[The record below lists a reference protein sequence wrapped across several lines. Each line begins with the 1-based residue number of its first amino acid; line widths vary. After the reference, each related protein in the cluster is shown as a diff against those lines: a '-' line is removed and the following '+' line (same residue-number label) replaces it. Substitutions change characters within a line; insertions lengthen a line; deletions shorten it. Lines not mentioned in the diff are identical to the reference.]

1 MIEFYFFIFSLK
13 SKMLRSAIK
22 MIEVANQRL
31 SQTNKE
37 QIKEPDDENQLFED
51 TARPKHV
58 LGYVPPKSNYMP
70 NQVN

>member
-1 MIEFYFFIFSLK
+1 
-13 SKMLRSAIK
+13 

-31 SQTNKE
+31 SQANNAQT
-37 QIKEPDDENQLFED
+37 KEPVEENQIFDD

-70 NQVN
+70 NQVNWKDFYYYVFGMKKSLKLGN

>member
-1 MIEFYFFIFSLK
+1 
-13 SKMLRSAIK
+13 

-31 SQTNKE
+31 SEINKA
-37 QIKEPDDENQLFED
+37 QIKEPDEENQLSDD
-51 TARPKHV
+51 TAKPKHV

>member
-1 MIEFYFFIFSLK
+1 
-13 SKMLRSAIK
+13 

-31 SQTNKE
+31 SQANNAQT
-37 QIKEPDDENQLFED
+37 KEPDEENQFFDD

>member
-1 MIEFYFFIFSLK
+1 
-13 SKMLRSAIK
+13 

-31 SQTNKE
+31 SQANNAQT
-37 QIKEPDDENQLFED
+37 KEPDEANQLFDD
-51 TARPKHV
+51 TTRPKHV

>member
-1 MIEFYFFIFSLK
+1 
-13 SKMLRSAIK
+13 

-31 SQTNKE
+31 SQTTKA
-37 QIKEPDDENQLFED
+37 QIKEPDEESQLFDD

>member
-1 MIEFYFFIFSLK
+1 
-13 SKMLRSAIK
+13 

-37 QIKEPDDENQLFED
+37 QIKEPDEENRLFND

>member
-1 MIEFYFFIFSLK
+1 MIKFYFFLFSLK

-37 QIKEPDDENQLFED
+37 QIKEPDEENQLFDD